1 MRPSELRSEQFNRY
15 PPQARKLSTENLR
28 VLRILP
34 LSFLPNLLRE
44 IIDYDFKFPAER
56 KALEKELANLN
67 SLSAE
72 QVGEWFGGFAQISLS
87 SQLEH
92 SDWVDSPA
100 QFVEQLS
107 AFLWSTHQIDAFRAA
122 ATEYGERLQTAIAPE
137 KPAIPRLGITV
148 IGQGVATYDE
158 PLFRKLRPHG
168 VYFSRLTPENGLKLL
183 LDGLAARVKA
193 HPLAYG
199 HWYIDGGQAVPHDV
213 ALTCVSY
220 GALEPMRA
228 SLLRKIQ
235 QETEKPGMGPEAL
248 RSQLAH
254 MRSEDFG
261 MSTEPE
267 ASTTWAFGPSVC
279 LMVAWTV

>member
-168 VYFSRLTPENGLKLL
+168 VYFRGS
-183 LDGLAARVKA
+183 
-193 HPLAYG
+193 
-199 HWYIDGGQAVPHDV
+199 
-213 ALTCVSY
+213 S
-220 GALEPMRA
+220 
-228 SLLRKIQ
+228 
-235 QETEKPGMGPEAL
+235 
-248 RSQLAH
+248 
-254 MRSEDFG
+254 
-261 MSTEPE
+261 
-267 ASTTWAFGPSVC
+267 
-279 LMVAWTV
+279 